1 MRAGGSGDRVARA
14 GSSPTTRV
22 PWRRNATPQ
31 QVSGTLVC
39 SYRDG
44 VAAVTW
50 TTEADL
56 REKRA
61 QRSLFGVSGR
71 WGRPPVGSSFT
82 QSLSPSKRIFSR
94 VVNDVSSPCSAITTS
109 IFTAR
114 STTGTFGNRDSVL
127 KKANDTMAY
136 FSEAWRYCTSLVP
149 DWIRKYYAN
158 NPSSRLNRT
167 LATTNRRKTAEAP
180 AALLP
185 APAVR
190 PRHRFVCLLAL
201 RLWPAVRCAQGHGL
215 RCAPGPRARK
225 LFPVTRC
232 AHWENFAPGPCT
244 PRPSCRPTSPVP
256 EGKPNG
262 RQRPSPKGT
271 AMTDTIT
278 AVGSQSLWRNL
289 TPNGERLRMRQERE
303 TSRRPAGR
311 GLRATAAIRGTHTER
326 RAPKQL
332 RRQYGRR
339 SS

>member
-149 DWIRKYYAN
+149 DWIRTYYAN

-201 RLWPAVRCAQGHGL
+201 RLWPAVRCCARPRPPLRSGPKSSQTFPGHSL
-215 RCAPGPRARK
+215 RSLGKLCAWTLHSTALMPAHISSARSQTERAATPLTERYCNDRHHHRCRVSKFVAKSHAKWRTVANAPG
-225 LFPVTRC
+225 T
-232 AHWENFAPGPCT
+232 
-244 PRPSCRPTSPVP
+244 
-256 EGKPNG
+256 
-262 RQRPSPKGT
+262 
-271 AMTDTIT
+271 
-278 AVGSQSLWRNL
+278 
-289 TPNGERLRMRQERE
+289 
-303 TSRRPAGR
+303 
-311 GLRATAAIRGTHTER
+311 
-326 RAPKQL
+326 
-332 RRQYGRR
+332 
-339 SS
+339 